1 MINFHSMPVILL
13 DRLPLPSLR
22 AYTIISVVLLSCSVY
37 YAVQVT
43 SDPNWKANAT
53 AQTDDDSDAEVPDLE
68 ETDIEVDSQNVSMG
82 FQLGEMVTFMIQ
94 EPLCIWTL
102 INMAYCCL
110 ILLGKFIQ
118 KLVFGELRVS
128 EQQHIKDK
136 FWNFVFYKFIF
147 VFGVINVQYMDEVVL
162 WCSWFSVLGFLHL
175 LAQLCKDRFEYLSF
189 SPTTPGWSHIRLLG
203 LLISILILSGLLFL
217 ICVAVGF
224 FGGFNTF
231 AFMVAEC
238 VQLSVQTLHVIL
250 RYALHLYDMRQGST
264 GTAGGAV
271 GAGAGRVWE
280 RRGPLAYYSEL
291 VFELAGLL
299 LDLVHHLHM
308 LLWSNIFLS
317 MASLVIC
324 MQLRYLCH
332 EIQRRVK
339 KHRNY
344 LWVHNHMEQNYPMA
358 TVEELAESSD
368 NCAICWEKMET
379 ARKLPCTHLFHNS
392 CLQSWLEQDTSCPT
406 CRMML
411 NIQSPVAMEASRHI
425 DHNLL
430 AGEGPDNVQNANRR
444 PPNHFF
450 HFDGSRYVSW
460 LPSFSVEVTHT
471 QLFRSNQAQPAQTS
485 QLDAMA
491 RQVQQLFPHVALTT
505 VIEDLRVTRS
515 VELTIE
521 NVLDGRVVAPPPMF
535 QRDSDPP
542 PQVPEVELI
551 TTVATRN
558 EPTSWE
564 DLCAVAEIRDV
575 SESVETS
582 ANLGGRF
589 SKSSAER
596 ERILQLR
603 KDQLLMA
610 ARRRYMEKHRP
621 AEPETS
627 PSETDQKD
635 EMQQDKDD
643 DHIINASPNSSLRQR
658 HIDS

>member
-1 MINFHSMPVILL
+1 MPVILL

-22 AYTIISVVLLSCSVY
+22 AYTVISIVLLSCSVY

-43 SDPNWKANAT
+43 SDPNWKANST
-53 AQTDDDSDAEVPDLE
+53 SSYDIDGSENENDPGSDSNDDKSELDNSLGFHV
-68 ETDIEVDSQNVSMG
+68 SQLM
-82 FQLGEMVTFMIQ
+82 TFMIQ

-118 KLVFGELRVS
+118 RLVFGELRVS

-189 SPTTPGWSHIRLLG
+189 SPTTPGWSHFRLLG
-203 LLISILILSGLLFL
+203 LLGIILMLSGFMFL

-224 FGGFNTF
+224 FGGLNTF

-250 RYALHLYDMRQGST
+250 RYALHLYDMRHGGS
-264 GTAGGAV
+264 GSN
-271 GAGAGRVWE
+271 GRVWE
-280 RRGPLAYYSEL
+280 KRGPAAYYTEL
-291 VFELAGLL
+291 IFELAALL
-299 LDLVHHLHM
+299 IDLVHHLHM

-324 MQLRYLCH
+324 MQLRFLCH
-332 EIQRRVK
+332 EIQRRIK

-344 LWVHNHMEQNYPMA
+344 LWVLNHMEQNYPMA
-358 TVEELAESSD
+358 SPEELAENSD
-368 NCAICWEKMET
+368 NCAICWEKMES

-406 CRMML
+406 CRMVL
-411 NIQSPVAMEASRHI
+411 SIQPPAGMDSAGRLEHT
-425 DHNLL
+425 LL
-430 AGEGPDNVQNANRR
+430 TGENQNDNQTPNRR

-471 QLFRSNQAQPAQTS
+471 QLLRSDQTQPAQTS
-485 QLDAMA
+485 QLDSMA
-491 RQVQQLFPHVALTT
+491 RQVQQLFPHVALST

-521 NVLDGRVVAPPPMF
+521 NVLDGRVVSPPPMF
-535 QRDSDPP
+535 QRDSDP
-542 PQVPEVELI
+542 QVLEIEYGHG
-551 TTVATRN
+551 
-558 EPTSWE
+558 TS
-564 DLCAVAEIRDV
+564 VSSSDV
-575 SESVETS
+575 STHWDDLYSLPGNRDIGSSSVEAS
-582 ANLGGRF
+582 GNLGGRF
-589 SKSSAER
+589 SKSSSER

-603 KDQLLMA
+603 KDQLLLT
-610 ARRRYMEKHRP
+610 ARRRYMERHRTEM
-621 AEPETS
+621 EPLQEQEEEES
-627 PSETDQKD
+627 VPEV
-635 EMQQDKDD
+635 
-643 DHIINASPNSSLRQR
+643 RQR
-658 HIDS
+658 HMES